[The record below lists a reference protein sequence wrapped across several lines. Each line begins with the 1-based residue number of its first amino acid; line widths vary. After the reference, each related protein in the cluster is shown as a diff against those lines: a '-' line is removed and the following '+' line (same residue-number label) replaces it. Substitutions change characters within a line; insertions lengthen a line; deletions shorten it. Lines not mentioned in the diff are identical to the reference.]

1 MGALNTDSVPPDEMF
16 GLLRVLGLSL
26 GIGSSPQDNFLN
38 VIGCMIRSRDPSPPS
53 SLSFD
58 QINKDERHLFRIKVE
73 SKSP

>member
-26 GIGSSPQDNFLN
+26 GIGSSLQNYFLD
-38 VIGCMIRSRDPSPPS
+38 VIGCIIRSRDPS
-53 SLSFD
+53 LSFG

-73 SKSP
+73 SKAP